1 MVQSKRITIRQVA
14 EQAGVSAQTVS
25 RVINDRPDVAA
36 DTRQR
41 VLEVV
46 ERLGYQPNFIA
57 RSLIHGQSATLGVV
71 GMGIEYFGPSRTLV
85 GIESQSAELGYGLLL
100 SLIPHPQT
108 DDGYPFLRDM
118 LAYNVAGI
126 VWAVPGI
133 GSNHDW
139 VPTVVPTLPV
149 PIVFLSTR
157 PAAGLTV
164 VAVDN
169 RSGGHMATRH
179 LLEQGY
185 RRIGLIAGPLL
196 WWEARERQLGWRDAL
211 ADAGMETYSN
221 LVVEG
226 DWTAAGGE
234 KALYALLEQEPDV
247 DAVFACNDQM
257 ALGALQAARNLGR
270 RVPDDLAIVGFDDRP
285 EAAFFWPPLTTVR
298 QDLVD
303 LGRRAV
309 SELHRMILSTREGG
323 SAPTSSALLLQPQLV
338 VRASSI
344 APPGRRNPDDL
355 FPAPPPS
362 LRPDPL
368 RQGGDRRS

>member
-1 MVQSKRITIRQVA
+1 MVQGKRITIKQVA
-14 EQAGVSAQTVS
+14 QQAGVSAQTVS

-36 DTRQR
+36 ETRQR

-46 ERLGYQPNFIA
+46 ERLGYQPSFIA
-57 RSLIHGQSATLGVV
+57 RSLIHGQSSTLGVV
-71 GMGIEYFGPSRTLV
+71 GMGIEYFGPSRSLV
-85 GIESQSAELGYGLLL
+85 GIESQAAELGYGLLL

-108 DDGYPFLRDM
+108 DDGFPFLRDM

-139 VPTVVPTLPV
+139 VPALVPTLSV

-179 LLEQGY
+179 LLDQGY

-211 ADAGMETYSN
+211 TEAGLTPHSS

-226 DWTAAGGE
+226 DWTAASGE
-234 KALYALLEQEPDV
+234 RALDTLLKQQPDV

-270 RVPDDLAIVGFDDRP
+270 RVPDDLAVVGFDDRP

-309 SELHRMILSTREGG
+309 SELHRMIQSTHEG
-323 SAPTSSALLLQPQLV
+323 SPVPTSSALLLQPQLV
-338 VRASSI
+338 VRESSI
-344 APPGRRNPDDL
+344 APASRRNRDDPM
-355 FPAPPPS
+355 PAPPLFSSTAFAP
-362 LRPDPL
+362 
-368 RQGGDRRS
+368 